1 MVYCGKL
8 SKACL
13 PCRRRKLLCDLK
25 KHGCSQ
31 CSRAQL
37 TCSGYRDTEALR
49 FRNESNAVQKK
60 VHARNAAKSI
70 PPAVAISASSRAKDI
85 FYHDYVVGPTKPLH
99 FLLAFQSSKNEL
111 LSKSIYAVALAYL
124 HYQRH
129 SLDTREEAR
138 QHYTKAL
145 SLTSATL
152 KYPDRAKK
160 DATLLAVLL
169 LDLYEKIIDKE
180 LKFEGPRAAHL
191 SGALSLVK
199 LRDDQQFKDP
209 ITLGI
214 LMRLSTSLLISCAAS
229 NRPVSAELIT
239 LRSKIT
245 AYSPTPCD
253 PKWRESDLMI
263 EFIRIRRDM
272 ENIVVSNEVAINL
285 LVNLDVQFSKL
296 ALEVPPSWQYQTIYM
311 DKEADHHYKMYYHI
325 YPADNVAQMWN
336 TLRLIRILLNELIY
350 SRCLD
355 CEGGARND
363 ARAPTLQHDAVE
375 IIKDMASDICA
386 AVPQF
391 IGDLSAPF
399 QKPART
405 SLDGDVLPRHS
416 NPTDHLPCYR
426 LIYPLYVAAQSFAAP
441 ASLKSWAIEQLHFMA
456 EYHGIENA
464 ASVMRI
470 LESSEKGD
478 IWRVYAILGS
488 YAFVC

>member
-13 PCRRRKLLCDLK
+13 PCRTRKLLCDLK
-25 KHGCSQ
+25 EHGCSQ
-31 CSRAQL
+31 CRRAQL
-37 TCSGYRDTEALR
+37 TCSGYRDTKALR
-49 FRNESNAVQKK
+49 FRNESSAVQKK
-60 VHARNAAKSI
+60 VHARNAVKSI

-99 FLLAFQSSKNEL
+99 FLLAFQSSKDEL
-111 LSKSIYAVALAYL
+111 LSRSIDAVALAYL

-138 QHYTKAL
+138 QQYTKAL
-145 SLTSATL
+145 SLTTATL
-152 KYPDRAKK
+152 RYPNQAKK
-160 DATLLAVLL
+160 DDTLLAVLL

-180 LKFEGPRAAHL
+180 LKFEGPWAAHL

-209 ITLGI
+209 VTLRI
-214 LMRLSTSLLISCAAS
+214 LMRLSTSLLISCAAT
-229 NRPVSAELIT
+229 NRPVSAELVT

-245 AYSPTPCD
+245 AYSPNPCD

-263 EFIRIRRDM
+263 EFIRIRHDI
-272 ENIVVSNEVAINL
+272 ENRAVSNEVAIDL
-285 LVNLDVQFSKL
+285 LVNLDAQFSRL
-296 ALEVPPSWQYQTIYM
+296 ALEVPPSWRYQTMYM
-311 DKEADHHYKMYYHI
+311 DKETDHHYRMYHHV
-325 YPADNVAQMWN
+325 YPADNVAEMWN

-355 CEGGARND
+355 WKGCARSD
-363 ARAPTLQHDAVE
+363 ARALSLQHDTME
-375 IIKDMASDICA
+375 IIRDMAADICA

-399 QKPART
+399 QKPTRT
-405 SLDGDVLPRHS
+405 ALDGDIAPRHS
-416 NPTDHLPCYR
+416 NPTHHLPCYR
-426 LIYPLYVAAQSFAAP
+426 LIYPLYVAARSFAAP
-441 ASLKSWAIEQLHFMA
+441 PSLKSWIIEQLRFMA

-464 ASVMRI
+464 ASVMKI
-470 LESSEKGD
+470 LESSENGD

-488 YAFVC
+488 YAFIC